1 LGVNFDLTDEQQ
13 MLQAAAR
20 EFLAARLKSERIRA
34 LAESDDAFD
43 EDLWGEMSQ
52 LNWPGLMIS
61 EKYGGQELGT
71 IELAVLMEQLGY
83 ALTPGPIL
91 SSILAGIAL
100 ETAATDEQKERY
112 LAPLAT
118 GEQRGTLALWDAGA
132 GWAPTDITLEPEA
145 ANGGYVLRGEKLF
158 VLDAAKADFFIV
170 GATGDRRFIV
180 ERDADGLSLVPTETI
195 DATRKQYAVKLDGV
209 KVGEDAAFGDDGAM
223 GPARVRAYTAIAAE
237 LTGIAQRAMEM
248 AVEYAK
254 ERKQFGRPIGSY
266 QAVSHRCAQM
276 LLETEAA
283 RSAVYYAAWAADNEP
298 ETAPLA
304 ASMAK
309 AYASDAGTRVTGASL
324 QVHGGIGFTWEHDLH
339 LFLKRA
345 SADAVMFG
353 DARWHREQV
362 AQMVIDDPGVVAAEP
377 AAVAAKYRFSSAAAR
392 AGRRRTASA
401 R

>member
-1 LGVNFDLTDEQQ
+1 MNFDLTDEQR
-13 MLQAAAR
+13 MLQEAAR
-20 EFLAARLKSERIRA
+20 EFLAARLKSERIRE
-34 LAESDDAFD
+34 LAGSDDAFS
-43 EDLWGEMSQ
+43 EDLWREMST
-52 LNWPGLMIS
+52 LNWPGLMVS

-83 ALTPGPIL
+83 ALVPGPIL
-91 SSILAGIAL
+91 SSMLTAIAL

-132 GWAPTDITLEPEA
+132 GWAPDDVTLEPER

-158 VLDAAKADFFIV
+158 VLDAATADFFIV

-180 ERDADGLSLVPTETI
+180 ERDAEGVSIAPTPTI

-209 KVGEDAAFGDDGAM
+209 KVDEEAAFGGADAM
-223 GPARVRAYTAIAAE
+223 APARVRAYIALAAE
-237 LTGIAQRAMEM
+237 LTGIAQRTMEM
-248 AVEYAK
+248 AIEYAK

-276 LLETEAA
+276 LLETEGA
-283 RSAVYYAAWAADNEP
+283 RSASFYAAWAADNEP
-298 ETAPLA
+298 ETADLA

-339 LFLKRA
+339 LYLKRA
-345 SADAVMFG
+345 SSDAVMFG
-353 DARWHREQV
+353 DARWHRERV
-362 AQMVIDDPGVVAAEP
+362 AKMVIDRSQVRAAEP
-377 AAVAAKYRFSSAAAR
+377 SPALAAAK
-392 AGRRRTASA
+392 
-401 R
+401 

>member
-1 LGVNFDLTDEQQ
+1 VNFDLTDEQQ

-20 EFLAARLKSERIRA
+20 EFLAARLKSERIRK

-43 EDLWGEMSQ
+43 DGLWREMSD
-52 LNWPGLMIS
+52 LNWPGLMVS
-61 EKYGGQELGT
+61 EKYGGQELGP

-83 ALTPGPIL
+83 ALTPGPIF
-91 SSILAGIAL
+91 STIFAGIAL
-100 ETAATDEQKERY
+100 EVAATDEQKERY
-112 LAPLAT
+112 LAPLAV
-118 GEQRGTLALWDAGA
+118 GEKRGTLALWDAGA
-132 GWAPTDITLEPEA
+132 GWSPSDITLEPESA
-145 ANGGYVLRGEKLF
+145 GGGYVLNGEKLF
-158 VLDAAKADFFIV
+158 VFDAATADFFVV

-180 ERDADGLSLVPTETI
+180 DRDAAGVSVTPTETI
-195 DATRKQYAVKLDGV
+195 DATRKQYAVRLDGV
-209 KVGEDAAFGDDGAM
+209 KVGEDAAFGGDGAM
-223 GPARVRAYTAIAAE
+223 APGRVRAFTAVAAE
-237 LTGIAQRAMEM
+237 LTGVAQRAMEM

-283 RSAVYYAAWAADNEP
+283 RSAVYYAAWASDNEP

-309 AYASDAGTRVTGASL
+309 AYASDAGVRVTNASL

-339 LFLKRA
+339 LYLKRA
-345 SADAVMFG
+345 TSDASMFG

-362 AQMVIDDPGVVAAEP
+362 AQMVVDRPGVTAAEP
-377 AAVAAKYRFSSAAAR
+377 AAVAAAK
-392 AGRRRTASA
+392 
-401 R
+401 

>member
-1 LGVNFDLTDEQQ
+1 VNFDLTDEQQ

-20 EFLAARLKSERIRA
+20 EFLAARLKSERIRG

-43 EDLWGEMSQ
+43 EGLWQEMSE
-52 LNWPGLMIS
+52 LNWPGLMVS

-71 IELAVLMEQLGY
+71 VELAVLMEQLGY

-91 SSILAGIAL
+91 SSMLAAIAL
-100 ETAATDEQKERY
+100 ETAATDEQKERW

-132 GWAPTDITLEPEA
+132 GWAPDDITLDPEGA
-145 ANGGYVLRGEKLF
+145 GDGYVLRGEKLF
-158 VLDAAKADFFIV
+158 VLDAATADFFIV

-180 ERDADGLSLVPTETI
+180 ERGADGVTVTPTPTI

-209 KVGEDAAFGDDGAM
+209 KVAEDAAFGGDGAM
-223 GPARVRAYTAIAAE
+223 APARARAYVALSAE
-237 LTGIAQRAMEM
+237 LTGIAQRALEW
-248 AVEYAK
+248 AVDYAK

-276 LLETEAA
+276 LLETESA
-283 RSAVYYAAWAADNEP
+283 RSASYYAAWAADNEP

-309 AYASDAGTRVTGASL
+309 AYASDAGTRVTNASL

-339 LFLKRA
+339 LWLKRA
-345 SADAVMFG
+345 LSDAVMFG
-353 DARWHREQV
+353 DSRWHRERV
-362 AQMVIDDPGVVAAEP
+362 AQMVIDGRGAAAEP
-377 AAVAAKYRFSSAAAR
+377 AAALAAAK
-392 AGRRRTASA
+392 
-401 R
+401 

>member
-1 LGVNFDLTDEQQ
+1 LNFDLTDEQQ

-20 EFLAARLKSERIRA
+20 EFLAARLKSERIRE
-34 LAESDDAFD
+34 LAQSDDAFS
-43 EDLWGEMSQ
+43 EDLWREMSD
-52 LNWPGLMIS
+52 LNWPGLMVS
-61 EKYGGQELGT
+61 EQYGGQELGT
-71 IELAVLMEQLGY
+71 VELAVLMEQLGY

-91 SSILAGIAL
+91 SSMLAAIAL

-132 GWAPTDITLEPEA
+132 GWTPEDVTLEPERA
-145 ANGGYVLRGEKLF
+145 DGGYVLNGEKLF
-158 VLDAAKADFFIV
+158 VLDAATADFFIV
-170 GATGDRRFIV
+170 GAAGDQRFIV
-180 ERDADGLSLVPTETI
+180 ERDADGVSMAPTETI

-209 KVGEDAAFGDDGAM
+209 KVAEDAAFGGPGAL
-223 GPARVRAYTAIAAE
+223 GPARVKAYIALAAE
-237 LTGIAQRAMEM
+237 LAGVAQRTLEM
-248 AVEYAK
+248 AVDYAK
-254 ERKQFGRPIGSY
+254 ERKQFNRPIGAY

-276 LLETEAA
+276 LLETEGA
-283 RSAVYYAAWAADNEP
+283 RSAAYYAAWAADNEP

-339 LFLKRA
+339 LYLKRA
-345 SADAVMFG
+345 SADAVLFG

-362 AQMVIDDPGVVAAEP
+362 ARLVIDGAGSAAAEP
-377 AAVAAKYRFSSAAAR
+377 KALAAAK
-392 AGRRRTASA
+392 
-401 R
+401 